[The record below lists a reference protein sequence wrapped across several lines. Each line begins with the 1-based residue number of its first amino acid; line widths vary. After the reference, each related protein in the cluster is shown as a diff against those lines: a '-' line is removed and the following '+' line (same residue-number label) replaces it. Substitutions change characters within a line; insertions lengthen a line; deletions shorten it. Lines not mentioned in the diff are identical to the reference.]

1 MSKSTAN
8 YGWQM
13 PDPGGSA
20 NTWGTTLN
28 GTIQAI
34 DQQVFTNQ
42 QFIVPVG
49 SILMYGGAV
58 SPPAGW
64 LFCNGQEVLQS
75 DYPLLYGIIGGAFN
89 TPGTVA
95 GSFNLPNFTNVF
107 PLGGTGAA
115 GGVTGGSFDAQLVA
129 DNLPPHTHTA
139 TQAAHSHL
147 DTGHTHGVSDPGHAH
162 GSNLVRQG
170 AGSAGLYPAG
180 GFTISGSG
188 NTDGA
193 ATGIT
198 IGSGSANLQAQAP
211 LITVNPSTG
220 SGSAFDVTPP
230 YLVINF
236 IIKHD

>member
-1 MSKSTAN
+1 
-8 YGWQM
+8 M

-42 QFIVPVG
+42 QSIVPVG

-64 LFCNGQEVLQS
+64 FFCNGQELLQS
-75 DYPLLYGIIGGAFN
+75 DYPLLYGIIQGAFN
-89 TPGTVA
+89 TVDTVA

-115 GGVTGGSFDAQLVA
+115 GGVTGGSFESHLVA

-139 TQAAHSHL
+139 TQAAHSHV
-147 DTGHTHGVSDPGHAH
+147 DSGHGHPGSTAGDSGQHSHGGNLMRFVGSGGSLGVGAAPNNVS
-162 GSNLVRQG
+162 
-170 AGSAGLYPAG
+170 
-180 GFTISGSG
+180 TG
-188 NTDGA
+188 NTDPGNAPGVTVVIAAGA
-193 ATGIT
+193 
-198 IGSGSANLQAQAP
+198 ANLQAATP
-211 LITVNPSTG
+211 AVTVNPSTG